1 MKSRHCLSVPI
12 NMLTLVVCVVLF
24 SSCIFT
30 KDLNKNYTYFQK
42 GLDSVGLRELD
53 SIGLNIK
60 ETTIQSNDLL
70 SILVYSQTINQEQTA
85 VFNIANSS
93 SSGST
98 QGLSGGAQGYK
109 VSLIGTIDMPILGT
123 IKVAGLTQSDLQ
135 KILVEKLTPYVKNPS
150 VIIKL
155 MQFNVNV
162 LGEVK
167 SPGIHSFQSEKVTI
181 LDAISSAE
189 DLTDYGRRE
198 DILVIREEDGKRA
211 FYKIDLRTADLF
223 KSPVYQLRPND
234 VIYVSPNKNKL
245 SMLNVNPEAQRK
257 TGLLFAVTSTLIGLI
272 SLVVNLSR

>member
-1 MKSRHCLSVPI
+1 MKSRLCI
-12 NMLTLVVCVVLF
+12 RAYIFILTPLVCAVFF
-24 SSCIFT
+24 SSCFPRR
-30 KDLNKNYTYFQK
+30 DLSKNYTYLQK
-42 GLDSVGLRELD
+42 GLDSAGLKELD

-60 ETTIQSNDLL
+60 DLVIQSNDLL

-93 SSGST
+93 SSGGS
-98 QGLSGGAQGYK
+98 QGLSGGMQGYK
-109 VSLIGTIDMPILGT
+109 VSLLGTIEIPLLGT

-135 KILVEKLTPYVKNPS
+135 RLLVEKLTPYVKNPS
-150 VIIKL
+150 VLIKL

-167 SPGIHSFQSEKVTI
+167 SPGVHSFQTEKVTI
-181 LDAISSAE
+181 LDAISSAQ

-198 DILVIREEDGKRA
+198 DILVIREEGGKRA
-211 FYKIDLRTADLF
+211 FYKVDLRTADLF

-245 SMLNVNPEAQRK
+245 SILNVNPEAQRK
-257 TGLLFAVTSTLIGLI
+257 TGMLFAVTSTLIGVI